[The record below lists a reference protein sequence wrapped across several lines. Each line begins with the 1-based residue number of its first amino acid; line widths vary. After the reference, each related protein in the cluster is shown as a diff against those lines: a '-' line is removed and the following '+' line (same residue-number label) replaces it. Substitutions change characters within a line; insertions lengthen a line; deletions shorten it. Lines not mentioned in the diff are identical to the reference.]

1 MRLVRHGAAFFL
13 FLFALVM
20 PSLAADWPAISP
32 EDLSVQDVKEQPG
45 APAVVLLREETDD
58 DMNNFRSVYER
69 IKILTDAGREYAN
82 VELPYN
88 RRAFTI
94 AAISGRTVHP
104 NGSTV
109 EFKDKPFDKT
119 VVKGNGLKYNVKS
132 FTLPDVQVG
141 SIIDFRYSLRYS
153 DHRVL
158 PPEWEV
164 QNELFQR
171 KAYFKFIPFQNHGST
186 EIMLDHD
193 QVANGIAWAPFMG
206 NGVQPEIHRV
216 PTSSFATVHDV
227 SF

>member
-88 RRAFTI
+88 R
-94 AAISGRTVHP
+94 
-104 NGSTV
+104 
-109 EFKDKPFDKT
+109 
-119 VVKGNGLKYNVKS
+119 
-132 FTLPDVQVG
+132 
-141 SIIDFRYSLRYS
+141 
-153 DHRVL
+153 
-158 PPEWEV
+158 
-164 QNELFQR
+164 
-171 KAYFKFIPFQNHGST
+171 
-186 EIMLDHD
+186 
-193 QVANGIAWAPFMG
+193 
-206 NGVQPEIHRV
+206 
-216 PTSSFATVHDV
+216 
-227 SF
+227 